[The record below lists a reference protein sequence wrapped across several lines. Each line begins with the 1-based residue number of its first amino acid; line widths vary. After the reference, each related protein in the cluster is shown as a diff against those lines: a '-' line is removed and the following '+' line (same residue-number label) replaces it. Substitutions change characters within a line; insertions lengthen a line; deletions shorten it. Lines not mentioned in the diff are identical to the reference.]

1 MINAVLSIAAASV
14 LLVLAGFF
22 LFRERSR
29 SGLFLSAALVLTA
42 LLELLDLQ
50 SLASSAD
57 PFFWKR
63 YAVIA
68 EALLPPLWMLA
79 SLTFARQSG
88 PWKLSHLSQAALG
101 VAFLMVLLPILLPL
115 ESFLYAPDF
124 PLESLVFL
132 QKGGYFY
139 YLWIMTCLV
148 FALVQFEKT
157 FANASPSAQ
166 YKIKYD
172 IIGFGTILAVLVF
185 YYSQALLYRTI
196 NMNYLPVRSIIYL
209 AAAGIAFYSLIR
221 RRGKVRIE
229 VSRQAAFKSVVLV
242 AVGVYLLLIGFL
254 GEGLQH
260 FGFSF
265 PRTVMVSF
273 AFLLGIGLLVLLLS
287 DRIRR
292 EVKVVLH
299 KNFYQNKY
307 DYRTQWL
314 NFTRQL
320 STSRSGD
327 ELLQRILSAYCDVF
341 GIENAALFLY
351 DESCGGFSMNAGYR
365 LDTIDEVVRRDNSLI
380 GFMKERDW
388 VVCIKDENPEI
399 MPENQRLF
407 SDNRISFVVPLFDG
421 ENVEGF
427 ITLGPVV
434 KEDESYIYE
443 DYDLMK
449 TIARQASLAILH
461 QKLSEQITQAR
472 EITAIG
478 NVATFVAHD
487 LKNQVTNLSLIV
499 ENAARHIANPEF
511 QQDMLVSLANTVAK
525 MQKLIA
531 SLKDLGE
538 KELYNPQLLNLL
550 ELVNNTAA
558 LFTGGRIIVSGV
570 DQLVRVDGEEIQK
583 VVMNLLVN
591 AVEASR
597 PDQQVV
603 IEVGASAGLAF
614 VRVTDWGCG
623 MTAGFVRNELFKP
636 FRTSKKQGLGIGL
649 YQCRQIV
656 EAHGGRIE
664 VTSVPGSGSVFTVWF
679 TPAGEEDQIPP
690 V

>member
-1 MINAVLSIAAASV
+1 MINAVISIAAAV
-14 LLVLAGFF
+14 ALLLLAGFF
-22 LFRERSR
+22 LSRERTR
-29 SGLFLSAALVLTA
+29 SGLCLGAALVLTA

-50 SLASSAD
+50 SLASTED
-57 PFFWKR
+57 PLFWKR
-63 YAVIA
+63 CAVMA
-68 EALLPPLWMLA
+68 EALLPPLWMLT
-79 SLTFARQSG
+79 SLIFARQSG
-88 PWKLSHLSQAALG
+88 PWKLGRLAQAGLG
-101 VAFLMVLLPILLPL
+101 LLFLLALLPILLPL
-115 ESFLYAPDF
+115 DFFLYAPDF
-124 PLESLVFL
+124 PNENLLFL
-132 QKGGYFY
+132 QRGGYFY

-172 IIGFGTILAVLVF
+172 IIGIGAILAVLVF

-196 NMNYLPVRSIIYL
+196 NMNYLPVRSIVYL

-229 VSRQAAFKSVVLV
+229 VSRQAAFKSIVLV
-242 AVGVYLLLIGFL
+242 AVGVYLLLIGFM
-254 GEGLQH
+254 GEGMQH

-320 STSRSGD
+320 SSSRSGD
-327 ELLQRILSAYCDVF
+327 ELLQRILSAYCEVF

-351 DESCGGFSMNAGYR
+351 DESCGGYSMNAGYR
-365 LDTIDEVVRRDNSLI
+365 LDPIEEVVRRDNPLI

-388 VVCIKDENPEI
+388 VVCIKDDNPEI

-407 SDNRISFVVPLFDG
+407 SDNKISFVVPLFDG

-434 KEDESYIYE
+434 KQDESYIYE

-449 TIARQASLAILH
+449 TIARQASVAILH
-461 QKLSEQITQAR
+461 QKLSEQISQAR

-487 LKNQVTNLSLIV
+487 LKNQVTNLSLMV
-499 ENAARHIANPEF
+499 ENASRHIANPEF

-538 KELYNPQLLNLL
+538 KELYNPQLFNLL
-550 ELVNNTAA
+550 ELVKDTVA
-558 LFTGGRIIVSGV
+558 LFARGRIIVSGV

-583 VVMNLLVN
+583 VIMNLLVN
-591 AVEASR
+591 AVEASGVE
-597 PDQQVV
+597 QQVV
-603 IEVGASAGLAF
+603 IEVGAAADLAF
-614 VRVTDWGCG
+614 MRVTDWGCG
-623 MTAGFVRNELFKP
+623 MTASFVRNDLFKP
-636 FRTSKKQGLGIGL
+636 FRTSKNKGLGIGL

-656 EAHGGRIE
+656 EAHDGRIE

-679 TPAGEEDQIPP
+679 KSAGAEDQLPA